1 VKIRPMGKTLILA
14 ALLGGCTTVSYQ
26 EGDATFSRTSFG
38 TGLVVSKLSVTFDKD
53 GKKTISLEGYS
64 NDQVEALARVSEGIA
79 RGLASAIKP

>member
-1 VKIRPMGKTLILA
+1 MRKTLILA

-38 TGLVVSKLSVTFDKD
+38 TSLTISKLAVSVDKN
-53 GKKTISLEGYS
+53 GTKTISLEGYS